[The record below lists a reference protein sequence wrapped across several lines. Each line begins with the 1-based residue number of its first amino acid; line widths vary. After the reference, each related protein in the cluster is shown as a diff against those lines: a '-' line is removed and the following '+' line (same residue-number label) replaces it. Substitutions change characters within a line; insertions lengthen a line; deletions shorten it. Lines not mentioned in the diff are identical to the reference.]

1 MSRLVRA
8 ELLKVLTVRTLLWL
22 ALGESAFIVVVL
34 VARAVTFKG
43 THDAAVD
50 RATAQHAAASILFAL
65 LAGVLIMASESTHG
79 TITQTFLVAPVR
91 ERVVAA
97 KVVVAAAAGVALA
110 VWAEALTIA
119 IGVAGGILDVGNAG
133 LVLVGTLVGA
143 ALAAAL
149 GIGLGAIFRGQGS
162 AIAVALVWMLI
173 GESLVAAAVAHG
185 VRFFPGH
192 VFAATAR
199 GVTGGTSDVLGT
211 WSGAAVAALYAALFL
226 AAGTA
231 LLSRR
236 DI

>member
-1 MSRLVRA
+1 MRRLVHA
-8 ELLKVLTVRTLLWL
+8 EVLKVFTVRTLLWL
-22 ALGESAFIVVVL
+22 ALGESAFVVVAL
-34 VARAVTFKG
+34 VARVVTFKG

-50 RATAQHAAASILFAL
+50 RGTAQHAAASILFAL
-65 LAGVLIMASESTHG
+65 LAGMLIMASESTHG

-97 KVVVAAAAGVALA
+97 KVLVAAAAGAALA
-110 VWAEALTIA
+110 VLAEVLTIA
-119 IGVAGGILDVGNAG
+119 IGAPGGILDVGNAS
-133 LVLVGTLVGA
+133 LVFVGILVGA

-149 GIGLGAIFRGQGS
+149 GTGLGAIFRGQGS
-162 AIAVALVWMLI
+162 AIAVALVWLLV
-173 GESLVAAAVAHG
+173 GESLVAAAVGHG

-199 GVTGGTSDVLGT
+199 GLRSGTGDVLGT
-211 WSGAAVAALYAALFL
+211 WSGAAVAALYAAAFV

-236 DI
+236 DV

>member
-1 MSRLVRA
+1 MRRLVHA
-8 ELLKVLTVRTLLWL
+8 EVLKVFTVRTLLWL
-22 ALGESAFIVVVL
+22 ALGESAFVVVAL
-34 VARAVTFKG
+34 VARVVTFMG

-50 RATAQHAAASILFAL
+50 RGTAQHAAASILFAL

-97 KVVVAAAAGVALA
+97 KVLVAAAAGAALA
-110 VWAEALTIA
+110 VLAEVLTIA
-119 IGVAGGILDVGNAG
+119 IGAPGGILDVGNAS
-133 LVLVGTLVGA
+133 LVFVGILIGA
-143 ALAAAL
+143 ALAAVL
-149 GIGLGAIFRGQGS
+149 GTGLGAIFRGQGS
-162 AIAVALVWMLI
+162 AIAVALVWLLV
-173 GESLVAAAVAHG
+173 GESLVAAAVGHG

-199 GVTGGTSDVLGT
+199 GLRSGTGDVLGT
-211 WSGAAVAALYAALFL
+211 WSGAAVAALYAAAFV

-236 DI
+236 DV

>member
-8 ELLKVLTVRTLLWL
+8 EVLKVLTVRTLLWL
-22 ALGESAFIVVVL
+22 ALGETAFVVVAL
-34 VARAVTFKG
+34 VARVVTFKG

-65 LAGVLIMASESTHG
+65 LAGVLITAAESTHG

-97 KVVVAAAAGVALA
+97 KVVVAAAAGASLA
-110 VWAEALTIA
+110 VVAEVLTLA
-119 IGVAGGILDVGNAG
+119 IGVPGGILDVRNAG

-143 ALAAAL
+143 VLAATL
-149 GIGLGAIFRGQGS
+149 GTGLGAIFRGQGS
-162 AIAVALVWMLI
+162 AIAVALVWLLV
-173 GESLVAAAVAHG
+173 GESLIAAAVGHG

-192 VFAATAR
+192 AFAATAR
-199 GVTGGTSDVLGT
+199 GVRGGTEDALGT
-211 WSGAAVAALYAALFL
+211 WAGAGVAALYAAAFL

-236 DI
+236 DV

>member
-1 MSRLVRA
+1 MRRLVHA
-8 ELLKVLTVRTLLWL
+8 ELLKVFTVRTLLWL
-22 ALGESAFIVVVL
+22 ALGESAFVVVAL
-34 VARAVTFKG
+34 VARVVTFKG

-50 RATAQHAAASILFAL
+50 RGTAQHAAVSILFAL

-91 ERVVAA
+91 ERIVAA
-97 KVVVAAAAGVALA
+97 KVLVGAAAGAALA
-110 VWAEALTIA
+110 VLAEVLTIA
-119 IGVAGGILDVGNAG
+119 IGAPGGILDVGNAS
-133 LVLVGTLVGA
+133 LVFVGIVIGA

-149 GIGLGAIFRGQGS
+149 GTGLGAIFRGQGS
-162 AIAVALVWMLI
+162 AIAVALVWLLV
-173 GESLVAAAVAHG
+173 GESLVAAAVGHG

-199 GVTGGTSDVLGT
+199 GLRSGTGDVLGT
-211 WSGAAVAALYAALFL
+211 WSGAAVAALYAAAFV

-236 DI
+236 DV